1 MGRAHFKVK
10 MTNEH
15 PEHETAEHDDQY
27 GLPYAV
33 DDQPVAS
40 IEDAQRLRQPRPWR
54 SRSLLRGTG
63 DGANQREPT
72 RHGLANERRDDRVA
86 AFRPAVLAIRWG
98 TAAVSLALAIPSFLA
113 PAWITVALCLA
124 LFVYTVVRTVYP
136 IRYTDEIRGSVL
148 IFTEVAFHVAAIVA
162 TGKWE
167 SPFVFSLLTAVIVA
181 GFARGF
187 VFALRI
193 GGVAG
198 GSISLAAIFG
208 KNASEVDLL
217 NAVQWTIIL
226 LLVALVAG
234 YSRRISGEA
243 DRQRTLAL
251 DRLERL
257 SDANAL
263 LFSLHRIAQT
273 LPASL
278 DMAEVLDTTMARLR
292 SLFDFDAVVLLL
304 FDDTDAM
311 WQVLRRE
318 GVSGPSRLGP
328 TELPAPLM
336 RAMALSRLVHVDDL
350 HNAGGPGLASGSRSG
365 LYSVLEARG
374 SVIGLLAIEHRDPN
388 HFTER
393 EIELLDGFIDPV
405 ALAVDNARWFGRLRT
420 VGADE
425 ERTRIARDLHDRIGQ
440 SLAYLAF
447 ELDRLV
453 AKDERGEPLAEAL
466 TKLQGDTRMVIG
478 EVRDTLYDLRTDVS
492 DSADLVE
499 TLEAFSDRIRARS
512 DLEITITSQDNGK
525 RLPIRQEREMWR
537 IAQEALVNIERHAE
551 ASAALIHWRC
561 DGERAELT
569 VVDDGKGFPIGAGR
583 VDSYGIMG
591 MRERASSIGATLEIV
606 SEPGEGASLTCALT
620 PADQQ
625 GKGRPASI
633 AALK

>member
-1 MGRAHFKVK
+1 
-10 MTNEH
+10 MTESK
-15 PEHETAEHDDQY
+15 PAEDSFGGDAQY
-27 GLPYAV
+27 SLPYA
-33 DDQPVAS
+33 DEDEPAAS
-40 IEDAQRLRQPRPWR
+40 GSEAQRLRQPRPWR

-63 DGANQREPT
+63 DGRIDRDGNPQSHTKSP
-72 RHGLANERRDDRVA
+72 GDDRVA

-98 TAAVSLALAIPSFLA
+98 TTAVS
-113 PAWITVALCLA
+113 VALTIPAFLVPGWISVAVCIA
-124 LFVYTVVRTVYP
+124 LVAYTIARTIRP
-136 IRYTDEIRGSVL
+136 IRYTDEFRGSFL
-148 IFTEVAFHVAAIVA
+148 IFTEVAFHVAAVVA

-193 GGVAG
+193 GGIAG

-217 NAVQWTIIL
+217 NAAQWTIIL

-292 SLFDFDAVVLLL
+292 SLFEFDAVVLLL
-304 FDDTDAM
+304 FDETDAM

-328 TELPAPLM
+328 TELPAPMM
-336 RAMALSRLVHVDDL
+336 RSMALSRMVHVEDL
-350 HNAGGPGLASGSRSG
+350 HQAGGPGLATVSRSG

-374 SVIGLLAIEHRDPN
+374 SVIGLLAIEHREPD
-388 HFTER
+388 HFTDR
-393 EIELLDGFIDPV
+393 ETELLDGFIDPV

-453 AKDERGEPLAEAL
+453 AKDERGDPLGEAL

-492 DSADLVE
+492 DAADLVE

-551 ASAALIHWRC
+551 ATTASIHWVC
-561 DGERAELT
+561 DGERAELR
-569 VVDDGKGFPIGAGR
+569 VVDDGKGFPIGSGR

-606 SEPGEGASLTCALT
+606 SEPGEGASLRCGLS
-620 PADQQ
+620 PAHNQSVS
-625 GKGRPASI
+625 KAPSPVV
-633 AALK
+633 